1 MIYDFSFV
9 FPTNSGWNFSGLQP
23 KEKKKGKRK
32 KRFSLLSSKSQTNKV
47 EIQKFSVWIT
57 LFTLISPSS
66 SLCSS
71 VRFAS
76 VNSNKAKNRAGS
88 SLSLLS
94 VMSFFFVS
102 KRLAWNIMWVWLG
115 FLSGRDLVWL
125 LVGVWSLYALCF
137 ALLSI
142 RA

>member
-1 MIYDFSFV
+1 MTLVLYFQQTVAAIFLVS
-9 FPTNSGWNFSGLQP
+9 NRR
-23 KEKKKGKRK
+23 KRKREKKF
-32 KRFSLLSSKSQTNKV
+32 FSLLSSKSQTNKV
-47 EIQKFSVWIT
+47 EIQKFSVWIFP

-115 FLSGRDLVWL
+115 FLSGRDLV
-125 LVGVWSLYALCF
+125 
-137 ALLSI
+137 
-142 RA
+142 